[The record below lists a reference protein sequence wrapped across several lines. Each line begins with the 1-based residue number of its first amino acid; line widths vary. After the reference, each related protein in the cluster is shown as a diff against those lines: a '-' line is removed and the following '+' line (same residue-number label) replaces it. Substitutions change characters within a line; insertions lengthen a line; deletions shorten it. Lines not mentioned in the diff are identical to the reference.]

1 MSRPDRDILRLP
13 LPICLYAYACRTKPE
28 SPDSDAVLH
37 AAFPVD
43 GYGTGTGESGC
54 TPQTESRADGKL
66 DVRLAKVGKFVHQ
79 TWGPFELTEADL
91 VQMAQNFHPGITIDF
106 DHNSRFA
113 HFRDAT
119 PRAGALI
126 ACEATPRP
134 PDENGTVWL
143 WGTAWFTED
152 AAEMINAGKYA
163 YASPEISFAAKDEF
177 DKDVGVRLDCYA
189 ICNRPFWTD
198 LTLGALGFP
207 TLSGASGVSGAN
219 VQPAREQVQQAAPV
233 QTLEGAGE
241 TQHSKSEGL
250 MPDEK
255 NGLLHYVFSLND
267 GAGLKGEINKATGKL
282 EVTLPSGEVL
292 SVMLP
297 DGFRL
302 VPESEENEVEMGAAK
317 EPDMAAGAAAPAKE
331 EDTAAMAGAGAGCED
346 ETMKAS
352 AGSAGGAPVEKADK
366 AAMAAL
372 SAFNQELKAF
382 RQEVAELRKETT
394 TAKAEAI
401 FTDKGVRPNFR
412 KTLLTTAI
420 EKGMPAMMAQL
431 TELGDAAL
439 VDTAEYGHA
448 VQGKVLPKQV
458 TLAQKAEKVFADMER
473 AGKTYTEAYD
483 YLRANDKPA
492 LVAYLEASASQ

>member
-1 MSRPDRDILRLP
+1 MPAVQTQPNNQTVTPFYTLHFP
-13 LPICLYAYACRTKPE
+13 LTDMALEPV
-28 SPDSDAVLH
+28 SPDV
-37 AAFPVD
+37 PRKPKV
-43 GYGTGTGESGC
+43 G
-54 TPQTESRADGKL
+54 PDGKL

-79 TWGPFELTEADL
+79 VWGPFELTEADL
-91 VQMAQNFHPGITIDF
+91 VQMAQNFKPGTTIDF

-119 PRAGALI
+119 PRAGALTE
-126 ACEATPRP
+126 CEATPRP
-134 PDENGTVWL
+134 PDENGTIWL

-152 AAEMINAGKYA
+152 AAEMINTGKYA
-163 YASPEISFAAKDEF
+163 YASPEISFAAKDES

-207 TLSGASGVSGAN
+207 TLSGASGAS
-219 VQPAREQVQQAAPV
+219 VQPAKEEVQQAAPV

-241 TQHSKSEGL
+241 TQPLKSEGL

-255 NGLLHYVFSLND
+255 QEGLLHYVFSLSD

-282 EVTLPSGEVL
+282 EVTLPSGETI

-302 VPESEENEVEMGAAK
+302 VPENEENEMEMGAAK
-317 EPDMAAGAAAPAKE
+317 DTDMAAGAGAGDPMKE
-331 EDTAAMAGAGAGCED
+331 EEKAAMAGAGCED
-346 ETMKAS
+346 DTMKAS
-352 AGSAGGAPVEKADK
+352 ASSAPVAPVEKADK

-448 VQGKVLPKQV
+448 VKGKALPAQV
-458 TLAQKAEKVFADMER
+458 TLAQKAEKVFTDMEK

-483 YLRANDKPA
+483 YLRTHDQAA
-492 LVAYLEASASQ
+492 LRAYLEASSSQ

>member
-1 MSRPDRDILRLP
+1 MPAVQTQSNNQTVTPFYTLHFP
-13 LPICLYAYACRTKPE
+13 LTDMALEPV
-28 SPDSDAVLH
+28 SPDV
-37 AAFPVD
+37 PRKPKV
-43 GYGTGTGESGC
+43 G
-54 TPQTESRADGKL
+54 PDGKL

-79 TWGPFELTEADL
+79 VWGPFELTEADL
-91 VQMAQNFHPGITIDF
+91 VQMAQNFKPGITIDF

-126 ACEATPRP
+126 TCESSPRP

-152 AAEMINAGKYA
+152 AAEMINTGKYA
-163 YASPEISFAAKDEF
+163 YASPEISFAAKDES

-207 TLSGASGVSGAN
+207 TLSGASSASGAS
-219 VQPAREQVQQAAPV
+219 VQPAKEESKQVQQAAPV

-241 TQHSKSEGL
+241 TQPLKSEGL

-255 NGLLHYVFSLND
+255 KEGLLHYVFSLSAD
-267 GAGLKGEINKATGKL
+267 SGLKGEINKTTGKL
-282 EVTLPSGEVL
+282 EVTLPSGETI

-302 VPESEENEVEMGAAK
+302 VPENEENEMEMGAAK
-317 EPDMAAGAAAPAKE
+317 DTDMAAGAAVPAKE

-346 ETMKAS
+346 ETMKA
-352 AGSAGGAPVEKADK
+352 SAGGAPVEKADK

-382 RQEVAELRKETT
+382 RHEVAELRKETT

-448 VQGKVLPKQV
+448 VQGKALPKQV
-458 TLAQKAEKVFADMER
+458 TLAQKAQKVFDDMER

-483 YLRANDKPA
+483 YLRVNDKPA
-492 LVAYLEASASQ
+492 LVAYLEASSSQ

>member
-1 MSRPDRDILRLP
+1 MPAVQSQSKQSNNQIAPFYTLHFP
-13 LPICLYAYACRTKPE
+13 LTDMALE
-28 SPDSDAVLH
+28 
-37 AAFPVD
+37 PVD
-43 GYGTGTGESGC
+43 SSAARKPKVG
-54 TPQTESRADGKL
+54 PDGKL

-79 TWGPFELTEADL
+79 VWGPFELTEADL

-126 ACEATPRP
+126 ACESGPRP
-134 PDENGTVWL
+134 ADENGTVWL
-143 WGTAWFTED
+143 WGTAWFTDD
-152 AAEMINAGKYA
+152 AAEMINTGKYA

-177 DKDVGVRLDCYA
+177 DKEVGVRLDCYA

-207 TLSGASGVSGAN
+207 TISATPTVPTVPTIPTVSN
-219 VQPAREQVQQAAPV
+219 SSSSTAPV
-233 QTLEGAGE
+233 ENAGE
-241 TQHSKSEGL
+241 TQHLKSEGL
-250 MPDEK
+250 MPEEK
-255 NGLLHYVFSLND
+255 PNGVVHYIFSLSAD
-267 GAGLKGEINKATGKL
+267 SGLKGEINQTTGKL
-282 EVTLPSGEVL
+282 EVTLPSGEVIP
-292 SVMLP
+292 VMLP

-302 VPESEENEVEMGAAK
+302 VPENKENEGTEVEVEMGAAK
-317 EPDMAAGAAAPAKE
+317 DPDMAAGAGAMAPTKE
-331 EDTAAMAGAGAGCED
+331 EDKAAMAAGAGCED
-346 ETMKAS
+346 DTMKAS
-352 AGSAGGAPVEKADK
+352 AGGASGASSTPVEKADK
-366 AAMAAL
+366 AAMTLL
-372 SAFNQELKAF
+372 SAFNTELKAF

-394 TAKAEAI
+394 ISKAEAV

-448 VQGKVLPKQV
+448 VKGKVLPAQV
-458 TLAQKAEKVFADMER
+458 TLAQKAEKVFTDMEK

-483 YLRANDKPA
+483 YLRTHDQAA
-492 LVAYLEASASQ
+492 LRAYLEASSQ

>member
-1 MSRPDRDILRLP
+1 MPAVQSQNHQTVTPFYTLHFP
-13 LPICLYAYACRTKPE
+13 LTDMALEPV
-28 SPDSDAVLH
+28 SPDV
-37 AAFPVD
+37 PRKPKV
-43 GYGTGTGESGC
+43 G
-54 TPQTESRADGKL
+54 PDGKL

-143 WGTAWFTED
+143 WGTAWFTDD
-152 AAEMINAGKYA
+152 AAEMINTGKYA

-177 DKDVGVRLDCYA
+177 DKEVGVRLDCYA

-207 TLSGASGVSGAN
+207 TVSAIPTTPTVSTVPTVSN
-219 VQPAREQVQQAAPV
+219 SSTAPV
-233 QTLEGAGE
+233 ENAGE
-241 TQHSKSEGL
+241 TQHLKSEGL

-255 NGLLHYVFSLND
+255 KKDGVVHYIFSLSAD
-267 GAGLKGEINKATGKL
+267 SGLKGEINKTTGKL
-282 EVTLPSGEVL
+282 EVTLPSGEVI

-302 VPESEENEVEMGAAK
+302 VPETQENELEIEMGAAK
-317 EPDMAAGAAAPAKE
+317 DPDMAAGAGDGMAKE
-331 EDTAAMAGAGAGCED
+331 EDKAAMAAGAGCED

-352 AGSAGGAPVEKADK
+352 ASGGAPVEKADK
-366 AAMAAL
+366 AAMATL
-372 SAFNQELKAF
+372 SALNQELKAF

-448 VQGKVLPKQV
+448 VKGKVLPAQV
-458 TLAQKAEKVFADMER
+458 TLAQKAEKVFTDMEK

-483 YLRANDKPA
+483 YLRTHDQAA
-492 LVAYLEASASQ
+492 LRAYLEASSQ

>member
-1 MSRPDRDILRLP
+1 L
-13 LPICLYAYACRTKPE
+13 E
-28 SPDSDAVLH
+28 
-37 AAFPVD
+37 PVD
-43 GYGTGTGESGC
+43 SSVARKPKVG
-54 TPQTESRADGKL
+54 PDGKL

-79 TWGPFELTEADL
+79 VWGPFELTEADL

-126 ACEATPRP
+126 ACESGPRP
-134 PDENGTVWL
+134 PDENGTIWL
-143 WGTAWFTED
+143 WGTAWFTDD
-152 AAEMINAGKYA
+152 AAEMINTGKYA

-177 DKDVGVRLDCYA
+177 DKEVGVRLDCYA

-207 TLSGASGVSGAN
+207 TVSAIPTTPTVSTVSTVPTVSN
-219 VQPAREQVQQAAPV
+219 SFTAPV
-233 QTLEGAGE
+233 ENAGE
-241 TQHSKSEGL
+241 TQHLKSEGL
-250 MPDEK
+250 MPKEK
-255 NGLLHYVFSLND
+255 EKDAILHYVFSLSE
-267 GAGLKGEINKATGKL
+267 GSALKGEINKTTGKL
-282 EVTLPSGEVL
+282 EVTLPSGEVI

-297 DGFRL
+297 EGFRL
-302 VPESEENEVEMGAAK
+302 VPESKENEETEVEMGA
-317 EPDMAAGAAAPAKE
+317 GAVDPTKE
-331 EDTAAMAGAGAGCED
+331 EDKAAMAAGAGCED

-352 AGSAGGAPVEKADK
+352 AGGAPVEKADK
-366 AAMAAL
+366 ADKAAMAMLA
-372 SAFNQELKAF
+372 AFNTELKAF
-382 RQEVAELRKETT
+382 RQEVSELRKETT
-394 TAKAEAI
+394 ISKAEAV

-412 KTLLTTAI
+412 KTLLTTAV

-448 VQGKVLPKQV
+448 IQGKVLPKQV
-458 TLAQKAEKVFADMER
+458 TLAQKAEKVFTDMEK

-483 YLRANDKPA
+483 YLRVNDPA
-492 LVAYLEASASQ
+492 TLKAYLEASASE

>member
-1 MSRPDRDILRLP
+1 MPAVQSQNNQTVTPFYTLHFP
-13 LPICLYAYACRTKPE
+13 LTDMALEPV
-28 SPDSDAVLH
+28 SPDV
-37 AAFPVD
+37 PRKPKV
-43 GYGTGTGESGC
+43 G
-54 TPQTESRADGKL
+54 PDGKL

-91 VQMAQNFHPGITIDF
+91 VQMARNFHPGITIDF

-152 AAEMINAGKYA
+152 AAAMINAGKYA

-198 LTLGALGFP
+198 LTLGALGLP
-207 TLSGASGVSGAN
+207 TLSGASGVGI
-219 VQPAREQVQQAAPV
+219 QPIKEEAQQVQQAAPV
-233 QTLEGAGE
+233 QTIEGAGE

-250 MPDEK
+250 MPEEK
-255 NGLLHYVFSLND
+255 KDGVLHYIFSLSAD
-267 GAGLKGEINKATGKL
+267 SGLKGAINQTTGKL
-282 EVTLPSGEVL
+282 EVTLPSGETIA
-292 SVMLP
+292 VMLP

-302 VPESEENEVEMGAAK
+302 VPENEENEIEMGAAK
-317 EPDMAAGAAAPAKE
+317 EPDMAAGAGAGDPMKE
-331 EDTAAMAGAGAGCED
+331 EDKAAMAGAGAGCED
-346 ETMKAS
+346 DTMKAS
-352 AGSAGGAPVEKADK
+352 ASGGAPVEKADK

-448 VQGKVLPKQV
+448 VKGKVLPAQV
-458 TLAQKAEKVFADMER
+458 TLAQKAEKVFTDMEK

-483 YLRANDKPA
+483 YLRTHDQAA
-492 LVAYLEASASQ
+492 LRAYLEASSQ

>member
-1 MSRPDRDILRLP
+1 MPAVQSQNHQTVTPFYTLHFP
-13 LPICLYAYACRTKPE
+13 LTDMALEPV
-28 SPDSDAVLH
+28 SPDV
-37 AAFPVD
+37 PRKPKV
-43 GYGTGTGESGC
+43 G
-54 TPQTESRADGKL
+54 PDGKL

-143 WGTAWFTED
+143 WGTAWFTDD
-152 AAEMINAGKYA
+152 AAEMINTGKYA

-177 DKDVGVRLDCYA
+177 DKEVGVRLDCYA

-207 TLSGASGVSGAN
+207 TVSAIPTTPTVSTVPTVSN
-219 VQPAREQVQQAAPV
+219 SSTAPV
-233 QTLEGAGE
+233 ENAGE
-241 TQHSKSEGL
+241 TQHLKSEGL

-255 NGLLHYVFSLND
+255 KKDGVVHYIFSLSAD
-267 GAGLKGEINKATGKL
+267 SGLKGEINKTTGKL
-282 EVTLPSGEVL
+282 EVTLPSGEVI

-302 VPESEENEVEMGAAK
+302 VPETQENELEIEMGAAK
-317 EPDMAAGAAAPAKE
+317 DPDMAAGAGDGMAKE
-331 EDTAAMAGAGAGCED
+331 EDKAAMAAGAGCED
-346 ETMKAS
+346 DTMKAS
-352 AGSAGGAPVEKADK
+352 ASGGAPVEKADK
-366 AAMAAL
+366 AAMATL
-372 SAFNQELKAF
+372 SALNQELKAF

-448 VQGKVLPKQV
+448 VKGKVLPAQV
-458 TLAQKAEKVFADMER
+458 TLAQKAEKVFTDMEK

-483 YLRANDKPA
+483 YLRTHDQAA
-492 LVAYLEASASQ
+492 LRAYLEASSQ

>member
-1 MSRPDRDILRLP
+1 MPAVQSQSKQSNNQIAPFYTLHFP
-13 LPICLYAYACRTKPE
+13 LTDMALE
-28 SPDSDAVLH
+28 
-37 AAFPVD
+37 PVD
-43 GYGTGTGESGC
+43 SSAARKPKVG
-54 TPQTESRADGKL
+54 PDGKL

-79 TWGPFELTEADL
+79 VWGPFELTEADL

-126 ACEATPRP
+126 ACESGPRP
-134 PDENGTVWL
+134 ADENGTVWL
-143 WGTAWFTED
+143 WGTAWFTDD
-152 AAEMINAGKYA
+152 AAEMINTGKYA

-177 DKDVGVRLDCYA
+177 DKEVGVRLDCYA

-207 TLSGASGVSGAN
+207 TIPTVSN
-219 VQPAREQVQQAAPV
+219 SSTAPV
-233 QTLEGAGE
+233 ENAGE
-241 TQHSKSEGL
+241 TQHLKSEGL

-255 NGLLHYVFSLND
+255 KKDGVVHYIFSLSAD
-267 GAGLKGEINKATGKL
+267 SGLKGEINQTTGKL
-282 EVTLPSGEVL
+282 EVTLPSGEVIP
-292 SVMLP
+292 VMLP

-302 VPESEENEVEMGAAK
+302 VPENKENEGTEVEVEMGAAK
-317 EPDMAAGAAAPAKE
+317 DPDMAAGAGAMAPTKE
-331 EDTAAMAGAGAGCED
+331 EDKAAMAAGAGCED
-346 ETMKAS
+346 DTMKA
-352 AGSAGGAPVEKADK
+352 SAGGAPVEKADK
-366 AAMAAL
+366 AAMTLL
-372 SAFNQELKAF
+372 SAFNTELKAF

-394 TAKAEAI
+394 ISKAEAV

-448 VQGKVLPKQV
+448 VKGKVLPAQV
-458 TLAQKAEKVFADMER
+458 TLAQKAEKVFTDMEK

-483 YLRANDKPA
+483 YLRTHDQAA
-492 LVAYLEASASQ
+492 LRAYLEASSQ